1 MFQNSLYTEVRREK
15 RSSIA
20 MFFDLGRCSISLET

>member
-15 RSSIA
+15 RSS